1 MYQLPKFKTLKLK
14 SPTKMLFLK
23 RGIFWKKRIFTGIA
37 IIIISSFFGFLAG
50 AISGGYF
57 YLYARDYLS
66 QGRINLPQI
75 IEKQKI
81 VEKEYIPQTTQEEKV
96 IKAVEEVSPSVV
108 SIIVTKDIFF
118 QKKRVGGGTGF
129 IISSDGMILTNKH
142 VVLDK
147 EAEYSILTNNGE
159 SFPAKVLARDP
170 IKDLAIIKIE
180 NGNNLKPLNLGNSDN
195 LQIGQTVIAI
205 GNALGEF
212 QNTVSVGVV
221 SGLKRT
227 VTASG
232 GGITELLE
240 NLIQSDAAINKG
252 NSGGPLLNLRGEVI
266 GVNVAMSQAAE
277 NIGFAI
283 PINEAKRDIEQVR
296 TLGKI
301 VYPFLGVRYVLITKD
316 IKQENNLSV
325 DYGALIVR
333 GDESGESAI
342 TPGSAAETAGLQ
354 EGDII
359 LEFNQEKI
367 TLENSLA
374 KIIQKYNPG
383 DKIVLKI
390 LRKNKEKIVSVVL
403 GERSE

>member
-1 MYQLPKFKTLKLK
+1 MYELPEYKMLKLK
-14 SPTKMLFLK
+14 SPKMLFLK
-23 RGIFWKKRIFTGIA
+23 SGIFWKKRISTGIA

-50 AISGGYF
+50 AVSGSYF
-57 YLYARDYLS
+57 YLYTRDYFS
-66 QGRINLPQI
+66 QDKIALPYI
-75 IEKQKI
+75 IEKEKI
-81 VEKEYIPQTTQEEKV
+81 IEKEYIPQTTQEEKI
-96 IKAVEEVSPSVV
+96 IKVVKEVSPSVV
-108 SIIVTKDIFF
+108 SVIITKEVFF
-118 QKKRVGGGTGF
+118 QKRSVGGGTGF

-147 EAEYSILTNNGE
+147 EAEYSVLTNNGE

-170 IKDLAIIKIE
+170 LKDLAIIKID
-180 NGNNLKPLNLGNSDN
+180 NGNKFKPLNLGDSDN

-232 GGITELLE
+232 GGITEVLE

-266 GVNVAMSQAAE
+266 GVNVAMSQVAE

-283 PINEAKRDIEQVR
+283 PINEAKRDIEQVK

-301 VYPFLGVRYVLITKD
+301 VYPFLGVRYVLVAD
-316 IKQENNLSV
+316 
-325 DYGALIVR
+325 DYGVLIVR
-333 GDESGESAI
+333 GDSFGEPAI
-342 TPGSAAETAGLQ
+342 TPGSAAEKAGLK

-367 TLENSLA
+367 TLENSLG
-374 KIIQKYNPG
+374 KIIQKYQPG
-383 DKIVLKI
+383 NKIVLKI
-390 LRKNKEKIVSVVL
+390 LRKDKEKIISVVL

>member
-1 MYQLPKFKTLKLK
+1 MYELPEFKMLKLK
-14 SPTKMLFLK
+14 SPKILFFK
-23 RGIFWKKRIFTGIA
+23 SSVFRKKRIFTGIA

-50 AISGGYF
+50 AVSGSYF
-57 YLYARDYLS
+57 YLYTRDYFSEDKIVLS
-66 QGRINLPQI
+66 QI
-75 IEKQKI
+75 IEKETVI
-81 VEKEYIPQTTQEEKV
+81 EKEYIPQTSQEEKI
-96 IKAVEEVSPSVV
+96 IKVVEEVSPSVV
-108 SIIVTKDIFF
+108 SITVSKEVFF
-118 QKKRVGGGTGF
+118 QKTRAGSGTGF

-147 EAEYSILTNNGE
+147 EAEYTVLTNDGE

-180 NGNNLKPLNLGNSDN
+180 NGNNFEPLKLGDSNN

-232 GGITELLE
+232 GGITEVLE

-266 GVNVAMSQAAE
+266 GVNVAMSQVAE

-283 PINEAKRDIEQVR
+283 PINEAKRDIEQVK

-301 VYPFLGVRYVLITKD
+301 VYPFLGVRYIPVS
-316 IKQENNLSV
+316 E
-325 DYGALIVR
+325 DYGVLIVR
-333 GDESGESAI
+333 GDGPKELAI
-342 TPGSAAETAGLQ
+342 TPGSAADKAGLR
-354 EGDII
+354 EDDII
-359 LEFNQEKI
+359 LEFNNEKI
-367 TLENSLA
+367 TLENSLG
-374 KIIQKYNPG
+374 KIIQEYQPG

-390 LRKNKEKIVSVVL
+390 LRPARNAGGKDKEKIVSVIL